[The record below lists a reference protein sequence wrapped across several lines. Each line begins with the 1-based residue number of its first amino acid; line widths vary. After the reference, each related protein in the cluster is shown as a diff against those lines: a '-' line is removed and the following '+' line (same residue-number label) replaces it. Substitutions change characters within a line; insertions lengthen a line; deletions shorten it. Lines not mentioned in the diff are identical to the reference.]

1 MTPNLREDLVFAH
14 RTNIE
19 RYRRLLKTH
28 LTVIEREFVER
39 RLGEEERALMEI
51 AQSAAHVNSPNVVWT
66 EPLHAA

>member
-1 MTPNLREDLVFAH
+1 MMPNLREDLVFAH

-19 RYRRLLKTH
+19 RYRSLLMTH

-39 RLGEEERALMEI
+39 RLREEERALMKI
-51 AQSAAHVNSPNVVWT
+51 AQSAALVNTPNVAWT